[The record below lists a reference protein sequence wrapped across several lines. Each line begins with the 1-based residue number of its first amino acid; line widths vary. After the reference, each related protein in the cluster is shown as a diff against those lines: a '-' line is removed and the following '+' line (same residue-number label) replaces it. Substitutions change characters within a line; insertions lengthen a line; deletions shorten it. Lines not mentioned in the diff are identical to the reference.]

1 MGLVVTASVPPPRSS
16 NLSSAFLVAI
26 LSRCHRQWGP
36 ITGPEPCPDLQEQ
49 CLYSSWNYS
58 VCTRSCFLPGVMH
71 LVPEKPEKQIGARG
85 WGHSLPSL
93 HSSESLVYL
102 RCSYVCCLP
111 SPAQLRS
118 PCTLGYSFMI
128 CPNPAFS
135 YTKSRKA
142 PACLVMVM
150 GWQHIGCK

>member
-1 MGLVVTASVPPPRSS
+1 MLVKLGLRLLRPGDMGLVVTASVPPPRSS
-16 NLSSAFLVAI
+16 NLSSAFLVAM
-26 LSRCHRQWGP
+26 LSRCHGQCGP
-36 ITGPEPCPDLQEQ
+36 ISVPEPCPDLQEQ
-49 CLYSSWNYS
+49 CLYSPWNYS

-71 LVPEKPEKQIGARG
+71 LVPEKPGKQIDARG
-85 WGHSLPSL
+85 WGHSLPS
-93 HSSESLVYL
+93 
-102 RCSYVCCLP
+102 LP

-118 PCTLGYSFMI
+118 PCTLGYSLMI
-128 CPNPAFS
+128 CPNPASS